1 MLSDNIGD
9 VGATV
14 RASPNRRLHPF
25 GDESDDLGT
34 SAPRPRAP
42 AAERVVLRRGG
53 ERVRWLHLAVGVAG
67 VVGFLGTGQYMDKV
81 QDHLRGM
88 GDARRLLF
96 RSTHLYL
103 LFGSLVNLA
112 LGLYL
117 RPALGWRR
125 WVRPVGSALILAT
138 PFLAAAG
145 FFTEPWL
152 SGLER
157 PYSRPAAYGCLAG
170 MVLHLVC
177 MSAGREPSRAGP
189 EVPAP

>member
-1 MLSDNIGD
+1 
-9 VGATV
+9 
-14 RASPNRRLHPF
+14 
-25 GDESDDLGT
+25 
-34 SAPRPRAP
+34 
-42 AAERVVLRRGG
+42 
-53 ERVRWLHLAVGVAG
+53 
-67 VVGFLGTGQYMDKV
+67 MD
-81 QDHLRGM
+81 
-88 GDARRLLF
+88 DARRLLF
-96 RSTHLYL
+96 RSTHIYL

-125 WVRPVGSALILAT
+125 WVRPVGSALVLAT

-170 MVLHLVC
+170 MLLHLVC
-177 MSAGREPSRAGP
+177 LSAGREKSRAGP
-189 EVPAP
+189 DTKADRPRD

>member
-1 MLSDNIGD
+1 
-9 VGATV
+9 
-14 RASPNRRLHPF
+14 
-25 GDESDDLGT
+25 
-34 SAPRPRAP
+34 
-42 AAERVVLRRGG
+42 
-53 ERVRWLHLAVGVAG
+53 VRWLHLAVGVAG
-67 VVGFLGTGQYMDKV
+67 VVGFLGTGQYMDLV

-88 GDARRLLF
+88 DDARRLLF

-125 WVRPVGSALILAT
+125 WVRPVGSVLVLAT

-157 PYSRPAAYGCLAG
+157 PYSCPAAYGCLAG
-170 MVLHLVC
+170 MMLHLVC
-177 MSAGREPSRAGP
+177 LSVGREASRAEP
-189 EVPAP
+189 DTKADRPRD